1 MEPNKEADEI
11 RFVSLAQV
19 CEMTSLSR
27 TQINNYRNAGRF
39 PQAVPLGMKRLA
51 FVKSEVIAWMEGR
64 AALRQTCHPVEQI
77 ISKTTGLIRRDYEND

>member
-11 RFVSLAQV
+11 RFLSLAQV

-27 TQINNYRNAGRF
+27 TQINNYRNDGRF

-51 FVKSEVIAWMEGR
+51 FVKAEVVAWMEKR
-64 AALRQTCHPVEQI
+64 IAERLNVQPRP
-77 ISKTTGLIRRDYEND
+77 RDNA